1 MPTAVLLRTNLA
13 NMIMPDFLLYAL
25 LGGLGI
31 AAITG
36 PLGAFVVW
44 RRMAYFGD
52 TLAHS
57 ALLGISFGILFEINL
72 NLAVVLCC
80 VLVALLLV
88 SMQNQRFIAT
98 DTLLGIMAHSSLSLG
113 LVCISFLPD
122 VRIDLMSYLFGDL
135 LAISVQDLIWIY
147 AGGAFVICLLV
158 YFWSALLAFTIN
170 EELAQIEGVPVQWI
184 RLLLMLLI
192 GIVIAV
198 AMKIVGI
205 LLITSLMI
213 IPAATARKIATT
225 PEQMAIFGSS
235 IGGLAV
241 VLGLLGSYQWDT
253 PAGPSVVVSAALLF
267 ILAQTIPQK
276 N

>member
-1 MPTAVLLRTNLA
+1 MAPLLWINHA
-13 NMIMPDFLLYAL
+13 SMIMPDFLLYAL
-25 LGGLGI
+25 IGGLGI

-80 VLVALLLV
+80 VLIALILV
-88 SMQNQRFIAT
+88 SMQRQRFIAM

-135 LAISVQDLIWIY
+135 LAISFQDLIWIY
-147 AGGAFVICLLV
+147 TGGAFVICLLA
-158 YFWSALLAFTIN
+158 YFWSSLLAITIN

-213 IPAATARKIATT
+213 IPAAAARKVATT
-225 PEQMAIFGSS
+225 PEQMAIVGSL

-241 VLGLLGSYQWDT
+241 VLGLLASYQWDT

-267 ILAQTIPQK
+267 ILAQGIPQK
-276 N
+276 R

>member
-1 MPTAVLLRTNLA
+1 MN
-13 NMIMPDFLLYAL
+13 IPDFLLYAL
-25 LGGLGI
+25 CGGLGLAI
-31 AAITG
+31 ITG

-72 NLAVVLCC
+72 NLAVIMCC
-80 VLVALLLV
+80 VLLALVLV
-88 SMQNQRFIAT
+88 SLQRQQFIAM

-135 LAISVQDLIWIY
+135 LAINLEDLFWIY
-147 AGGAFVICLLV
+147 AGGAFVICLLA
-158 YFWSALLAFTIN
+158 YFWSSLLAITIN
-170 EELAQIEGVPVQWI
+170 EELAQIEGVPVQLM

-213 IPAATARKIATT
+213 IPAATARKFATT
-225 PEQMAIFGSS
+225 PEQMAIIGSL
-235 IGGLAV
+235 IGGLSV
-241 VLGLLGSYQWDT
+241 MLGLLSSYQWDT

-267 ILAQTIPQK
+267 VLAQAMPQK
-276 N
+276 G

>member
-1 MPTAVLLRTNLA
+1 
-13 NMIMPDFLLYAL
+13 MPDFLIYAL
-25 LGGLGI
+25 IGGLGI

-80 VLVALLLV
+80 VLIALILV
-88 SMQNQRFIAT
+88 SMQRQRFIAM

-135 LAISVQDLIWIY
+135 LAISFQDLIWIY
-147 AGGAFVICLLV
+147 AGGVFVICLLT
-158 YFWSALLAFTIN
+158 YFWSSLLAFTIN
-170 EELAQIEGVPVQWI
+170 EELAQIEGVPVQWM

-225 PEQMAIFGSS
+225 PEQMAIFGSL

-241 VLGLLGSYQWDT
+241 VLGLLCSYQWDT

-267 ILAQTIPQK
+267 LLAQVAPQK